1 MELVAKPMANPDV
14 IYHQVVADEAVLVN
28 PDTAVALALNP
39 SGCVVWQLVD
49 GERSVEQI
57 IDGVRSHF
65 RNVPDSVADD
75 VVSLLDNLA
84 QDGFVGLE
92 WAPKENS
99 I

>member
-1 MELVAKPMANPDV
+1 MELAAKPMANPAV

-28 PDTAVALALNP
+28 PDTAAALALNP

-49 GERSVEQI
+49 GERSVGQI

-65 RNVPDSVADD
+65 REVPDSVAND
-75 VVSLLDNLA
+75 VSSLLDRLA

-92 WAPKENS
+92 WTPEES
-99 I
+99 QT